1 MANLN
6 DFKLINKISEKY
18 YSLGF
23 KGFNI
28 KEMTEIN
35 KKRFGFY
42 LFILECITDNKD
54 LEELI
59 HSIIDTDFIDKVFHK
74 GNNDLGIDAVYI
86 DEENNRIMLFNFKF
100 REKFNNNKSQELGSV
115 IDCSKFL
122 NSIYSENTDEIDE
135 ISKKFIKK
143 IIEKYNSDDSWSTEL
158 FLISN
163 ENKPLDL
170 NRNEIKTFIETYDL
184 KITSITLDEIMEYI
198 SDVPDDISSKFLVDV
213 DSVMTFEEESLSS
226 SKSYLVKLPLI
237 TLIRITCKDEEL
249 RNNTNI
255 EDYSILKGQELYL
268 GLLYD
273 NVRGYLG
280 ETKFNKNIIRTI
292 DEDPNKFFMYNN
304 GITITTKNIN
314 AKKTN
319 GMKKF
324 SCELQGFQIVNGGQT
339 IRSIYKFLKEEFDDV
354 KLSSAEILVRIFQT
368 EKNYE
373 LTNNIA
379 EYTNSQNAV
388 SSINLKSISN
398 IQIELERYLKQEGIL
413 YIRKSGDTGI
423 KEENITKRISIEI
436 LAQLIY
442 SKIGNPDRATNQ
454 KKALFDKY
462 YDEIFSENLNFEEVK
477 DLVEKY
483 FNIQERYKESNF
495 EMTNQKCFYILWI
508 SEIYDKLID
517 QSIQLL
523 EKYLLEY
530 KKEENIS
537 NSRKLIQKGFKK
549 YIEDNIKN
557 IF

>member
-1 MANLN
+1 
-6 DFKLINKISEKY
+6 
-18 YSLGF
+18 
-23 KGFNI
+23 
-28 KEMTEIN
+28 
-35 KKRFGFY
+35 
-42 LFILECITDNKD
+42 
-54 LEELI
+54 
-59 HSIIDTDFIDKVFHK
+59 
-74 GNNDLGIDAVYI
+74 
-86 DEENNRIMLFNFKF
+86 
-100 REKFNNNKSQELGSV
+100 
-115 IDCSKFL
+115 
-122 NSIYSENTDEIDE
+122 
-135 ISKKFIKK
+135 
-143 IIEKYNSDDSWSTEL
+143 
-158 FLISN
+158 
-163 ENKPLDL
+163 
-170 NRNEIKTFIETYDL
+170 
-184 KITSITLDEIMEYI
+184 
-198 SDVPDDISSKFLVDV
+198 
-213 DSVMTFEEESLSS
+213 
-226 SKSYLVKLPLI
+226 
-237 TLIRITCKDEEL
+237 
-249 RNNTNI
+249 
-255 EDYSILKGQELYL
+255 
-268 GLLYD
+268 
-273 NVRGYLG
+273 
-280 ETKFNKNIIRTI
+280 
-292 DEDPNKFFMYNN
+292 MYNN

-423 KEENITKRISIEI
+423 KDENITKRISIEI

-442 SKIGNPDRATNQ
+442 SKMGNPDRATNQ

>member
-1 MANLN
+1 
-6 DFKLINKISEKY
+6 
-18 YSLGF
+18 
-23 KGFNI
+23 
-28 KEMTEIN
+28 
-35 KKRFGFY
+35 
-42 LFILECITDNKD
+42 
-54 LEELI
+54 
-59 HSIIDTDFIDKVFHK
+59 
-74 GNNDLGIDAVYI
+74 
-86 DEENNRIMLFNFKF
+86 MLFNFKF

-314 AKKTN
+314 AKKP
-319 GMKKF
+319 M
-324 SCELQGFQIVNGGQT
+324 E
-339 IRSIYKFLKEEFDDV
+339 
-354 KLSSAEILVRIFQT
+354 
-368 EKNYE
+368 
-373 LTNNIA
+373 
-379 EYTNSQNAV
+379 
-388 SSINLKSISN
+388 
-398 IQIELERYLKQEGIL
+398 
-413 YIRKSGDTGI
+413 
-423 KEENITKRISIEI
+423 
-436 LAQLIY
+436 
-442 SKIGNPDRATNQ
+442 
-454 KKALFDKY
+454 
-462 YDEIFSENLNFEEVK
+462 
-477 DLVEKY
+477 
-483 FNIQERYKESNF
+483 
-495 EMTNQKCFYILWI
+495 
-508 SEIYDKLID
+508 
-517 QSIQLL
+517 
-523 EKYLLEY
+523 
-530 KKEENIS
+530 
-537 NSRKLIQKGFKK
+537 
-549 YIEDNIKN
+549 
-557 IF
+557 

>member
-1 MANLN
+1 M
-6 DFKLINKISEKY
+6 
-18 YSLGF
+18 
-23 KGFNI
+23 
-28 KEMTEIN
+28 
-35 KKRFGFY
+35 
-42 LFILECITDNKD
+42 
-54 LEELI
+54 
-59 HSIIDTDFIDKVFHK
+59 
-74 GNNDLGIDAVYI
+74 
-86 DEENNRIMLFNFKF
+86 
-100 REKFNNNKSQELGSV
+100 
-115 IDCSKFL
+115 
-122 NSIYSENTDEIDE
+122 
-135 ISKKFIKK
+135 
-143 IIEKYNSDDSWSTEL
+143 
-158 FLISN
+158 ISN

-255 EDYSILKGQELYL
+255 EDYGILKGQELYL

-442 SKIGNPDRATNQ
+442 SKMGNPDRATNQ

-508 SEIYDKLID
+508 SEVYDKLID